1 MEWWENAKGVPVSA
15 ALIVLLAIVLLGG
28 ITVGFSG
35 SIQF

>member
-1 MEWWENAKGVPVSA
+1 MGWWENAKGVPVSA
-15 ALIVLLAIVLLGG
+15 ALLVLIAVVILGG